1 MTEEGNVAEIEPE
14 AEVLKALVELQEKT
28 PCRKCKT
35 SSWTLLP
42 DRRDAAGGDKVGIY
56 VVLGRGDER
65 VAVVTFE
72 CKSCRVKWDRPCY
85 SRAQLAR
92 QEFPAVKLDVRAG
105 DDQPPGSKNGKAR

>member
-1 MTEEGNVAEIEPE
+1 MGMQPEPDGLKELVA
-14 AEVLKALVELQEKT
+14 LQEKT
-28 PCRKCKT
+28 PCRKCKA

-42 DRRDAAGGDKVGIY
+42 ERREAVGGDRVGIY

-72 CKSCRVKWDRPCY
+72 CKSCHVKWDRPCY

-92 QEFPAVKLDVRAG
+92 QEFPAIKLDVRAG
-105 DDQPPGSKNGKAR
+105 EDAPPAAEPDHGKNGKAH